1 MIFTEFYVSFFA
13 TRSSYFVPQSNTSIP
28 IFNKTTINDGDGF
41 DVSASNSFTAPISD
55 LYWFHVTIGVP
66 SGSFVDFRLIGN
78 QQTMYFRR
86 NHSAYSSGAGVTTQN
101 SLVNMT
107 AGNIVTLVTSY
118 PLYGDNSTFTSF
130 GGLSL
135 GSLMDPLVA
144 FAFYVTVTLS
154 SYSCPKIP
162 YNVTS
167 VDTHKGW
174 NSSTNDYV
182 VPVSSVYVVSTT
194 MTSKPKI
201 NDYQKLVV
209 NNNMYVGLFYVSY
222 SFNNAYDS
230 NGGSVIVNLAQN
242 DRLSVTLCNS
252 GSYLSQLYDISLIG
266 FRYTP
271 KNIQPV
277 AFCAVCVTGSS
288 SLLDPINYS
297 VLLNIGS
304 GWNASAYKFLAPYDG
319 VYYVYMSCITD
330 SNTPNKIEML
340 LNGALATS
348 FINNNTVSI
357 GPAHDQRSYA
367 FILRLVINDEIRFRQ
382 PAGYSFFANANRHM
396 TVSIFRVHT

>member
-1 MIFTEFYVSFFA
+1 MIFTELYVSFFA

-28 IFNKTTINDGDGF
+28 IFTKTTINDGDGF

-182 VPVSSVYVVSTT
+182 VPVSGVYVVSTT

-230 NGGSVIVNLAQN
+230 YGGSVIVNLAQN
-242 DRLSVTLCNS
+242 D
-252 GSYLSQLYDISLIG
+252 G
-266 FRYTP
+266 
-271 KNIQPV
+271 
-277 AFCAVCVTGSS
+277 
-288 SLLDPINYS
+288 
-297 VLLNIGS
+297 
-304 GWNASAYKFLAPYDG
+304 
-319 VYYVYMSCITD
+319 
-330 SNTPNKIEML
+330 
-340 LNGALATS
+340 
-348 FINNNTVSI
+348 
-357 GPAHDQRSYA
+357 
-367 FILRLVINDEIRFRQ
+367 
-382 PAGYSFFANANRHM
+382 
-396 TVSIFRVHT
+396 

>member
-1 MIFTEFYVSFFA
+1 M
-13 TRSSYFVPQSNTSIP
+13 
-28 IFNKTTINDGDGF
+28 
-41 DVSASNSFTAPISD
+41 
-55 LYWFHVTIGVP
+55 
-66 SGSFVDFRLIGN
+66 
-78 QQTMYFRR
+78 
-86 NHSAYSSGAGVTTQN
+86 
-101 SLVNMT
+101 
-107 AGNIVTLVTSY
+107 
-118 PLYGDNSTFTSF
+118 
-130 GGLSL
+130 
-135 GSLMDPLVA
+135 
-144 FAFYVTVTLS
+144 
-154 SYSCPKIP
+154 
-162 YNVTS
+162 
-167 VDTHKGW
+167 
-174 NSSTNDYV
+174 
-182 VPVSSVYVVSTT
+182 
-194 MTSKPKI
+194 
-201 NDYQKLVV
+201 
-209 NNNMYVGLFYVSY
+209 
-222 SFNNAYDS
+222 
-230 NGGSVIVNLAQN
+230 
-242 DRLSVTLCNS
+242 SVTLCNG
-252 GSYLSQLYDISLIG
+252 GSYPSQLYDMSLIG
-266 FRYTP
+266 FLYTP

-330 SNTPNKIEML
+330 SNTPNKIEIL